1 MTVVKAHDQVILRYE
16 STDGGRL
23 KGGADVG
30 GLFGDAQP
38 HHTFMKVS
46 FGTGGLR
53 CEKCTADEM
62 INSVIRKDNSPTFE
76 FKGGR
81 DELVIAA
88 ATDPK
93 SDQDGIVDCPAR
105 TNVFVADNA
114 QQLFKEMLAE
124 GTRVLDL
131 LNLDILTLKTRKVE
145 HEQTIKAVKKWIEE
159 RK

>member
-88 ATDPK
+88 ITGK
-93 SDQDGIVDCPAR
+93 NYNNGILECPAKVM
-105 TNVFVADNA
+105 VFVADNA